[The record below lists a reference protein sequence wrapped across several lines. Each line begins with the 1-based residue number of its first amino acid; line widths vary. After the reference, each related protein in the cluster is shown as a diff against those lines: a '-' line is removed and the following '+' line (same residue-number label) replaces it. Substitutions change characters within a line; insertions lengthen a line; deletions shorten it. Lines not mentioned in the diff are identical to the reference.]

1 MTERKHESEHEH
13 FEQKLQRAY
22 QQSKTLHPMPS
33 TVKKHILQQ
42 GDTARLQ
49 PYQYWF
55 RNAQLALGSVFLAVL
70 GYLMLQP
77 VTIPSYQIV
86 VSYSDHAI
94 ETEAHSLTVRSMPA
108 VVAQFSADENQQRYQ
123 QMLLAQDNISQ
134 FHAEYGV
141 LQKVQQQWQITVCNQ
156 LAVTIDDALLQQLK
170 TYDVQ
175 LAQRQVQQNIAF
187 YRGPQGQILAIKPAD
202 RAQQCP
208 VS

>member
-1 MTERKHESEHEH
+1 M
-13 FEQKLQRAY
+13 Y
-22 QQSKTLHPMPS
+22 
-33 TVKKHILQQ
+33 
-42 GDTARLQ
+42 
-49 PYQYWF
+49 
-55 RNAQLALGSVFLAVL
+55 
-70 GYLMLQP
+70 
-77 VTIPSYQIV
+77 
-86 VSYSDHAI
+86 
-94 ETEAHSLTVRSMPA
+94 
-108 VVAQFSADENQQRYQ
+108 QQRYQ

-202 RAQQCP
+202 WAQQCP
-208 VS
+208 FSWKNAAAL